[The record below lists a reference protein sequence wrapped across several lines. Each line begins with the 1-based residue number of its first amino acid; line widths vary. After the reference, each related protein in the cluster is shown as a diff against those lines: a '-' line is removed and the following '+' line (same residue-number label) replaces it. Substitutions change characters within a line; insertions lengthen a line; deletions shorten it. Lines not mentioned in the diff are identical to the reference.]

1 MDRYMSCTP
10 VKGYSK
16 YVGFSTVPGIRLLG
30 PTQFEDVQ
38 EDSPIRRC
46 PTKALIKTCL
56 SYSHKFIGKFFF
68 SFGSSHCSFRPHEFY
83 HDVSNGSSSSVYR
96 PIQEIKLELL
106 FVPTIILGRAKLL
119 V

>member
-68 SFGSSHCSFRPHEFY
+68 
-83 HDVSNGSSSSVYR
+83 
-96 PIQEIKLELL
+96 
-106 FVPTIILGRAKLL
+106 
-119 V
+119 